1 MGEVIAIG
9 LDIAKSVFQIHG
21 VDADGAVVIRKRIG
35 RAKVIEFFGD
45 LPPCLVGME
54 ACATA
59 HQWARELKMLGH
71 DTRLMPPS
79 YVKAYVK
86 RGKNDAADA
95 AAICEA
101 VTRPSMRFV
110 PIKSV
115 GQQSALMLHRTRDLL
130 IRQRTQLINALRAH
144 LAELGLVA
152 GKGRQGLQQLIAAM
166 AESSDE
172 RLPGDARFACQSI
185 VAQLHA
191 LQSQINGL
199 DKRITQ
205 AHRANADSKRLDA
218 IPGFGVILSTAVV
231 ATMTDPKA
239 FKTGREFAAWI
250 VLVPRQNS
258 TGGKER
264 LGSISKQGDR
274 YLRRLLVV
282 GAISIVRT
290 ARMWPDKYP
299 WAVELLGRRPAKVV
313 AVALANKMAR
323 IAWAVLAKGE
333 DYRAPARSGKATIA
347 AAGLEGLGIELVC
360 EAASRR
366 TRKSR
371 VIMV

>member
-1 MGEVIAIG
+1 MQISTIG
-9 LDIAKSVFQIHG
+9 VDLAKNVFQIHG
-21 VDADGAVVIRKRIG
+21 VDKDGKVVISRQLRRKQ
-35 RAKVIEFFGD
+35 VIEFFSNI
-45 LPPCLVGME
+45 PPCLVGME
-54 ACATA
+54 ACGTA
-59 HQWARELKMLGH
+59 HYWARELTRLGH
-71 DTRLMPPS
+71 TVRMMPPS
-79 YVKAYVK
+79 YVKGSK
-86 RGKNDAADA
+86 SDAADA

-110 PIKSV
+110 PIKNIE
-115 GQQSALMLHRTRDLL
+115 QQSALMLHRTRDLL

-152 GKGRQGLQQLIAAM
+152 AKGREGLHQLVTVVT
-166 AESSDE
+166 ECGDE
-172 RLPGDARFACQSI
+172 RLPSNARFAGQAI
-185 VAQLHA
+185 VTQLHA
-191 LQSQINGL
+191 VQIEISGL

-205 AHRANADSKRLDA
+205 IHRTNADSKRLDA

-250 VLVPRQNS
+250 GLVPRQNS

-282 GAISIVRT
+282 GAISVVRT
-290 ARMWPDKYP
+290 ARMRPDKYP
-299 WAVELLGRRPAKVV
+299 WVVELLSRRPAKVV

-333 DYRAPARSGKATIA
+333 PYRALARPSKIA
-347 AAGLEGLGIELVC
+347 IA
-360 EAASRR
+360 
-366 TRKSR
+366 
-371 VIMV
+371 

>member
-1 MGEVIAIG
+1 MGEVSTIG
-9 LDIAKSVFQIHG
+9 VDIAKSVFQVHG
-21 VDADGAVVIRKRIG
+21 VDADGAVVIRRRVG
-35 RAKVIEFFGD
+35 RAKVLEFFAD
-45 LPPCLVGME
+45 LSPCLVGME

-59 HQWARELKMLGH
+59 HQWARELKKLGH
-71 DTRLMPPS
+71 DTRLMPPT

-86 RGKNDAADA
+86 RGKSDAADA

-110 PIKSV
+110 PIKSAE
-115 GQQSALMLHRTRDLL
+115 QQSALMLHRTRDLL

-152 GKGRQGLQQLIAAM
+152 AKGREGLQQLVM
-166 AESSDE
+166 AVTESSDE
-172 RLPGDARFACQSI
+172 RLPSNARFACQAI

-191 LQSQINGL
+191 VQTQINGL
-199 DKRITQ
+199 DKRIAQ

-250 VLVPRQNS
+250 GLVPRQNS

-290 ARMWPDKYP
+290 ARMRPDKYP
-299 WAVELLGRRPAKVV
+299 WVIELLARRPAKVV

-333 DYRAPARSGKATIA
+333 TYGAPARSRNATIA
-347 AAGLEGLGIELVC
+347 AA
-360 EAASRR
+360 A
-366 TRKSR
+366 
-371 VIMV
+371 

>member
-1 MGEVIAIG
+1 MGEAITIG
-9 LDIAKSVFQIHG
+9 IDIAKSVFQIHG
-21 VDADGAVVIRKRIG
+21 VDADGTVVIRRRVG
-35 RAKVIEFFGD
+35 RAKVLEFFAN

-54 ACATA
+54 ACATG
-59 HQWARELKMLGH
+59 HLWARELKKLGH
-71 DTRLMPPS
+71 DTRLMPPT

-86 RGKNDAADA
+86 RGKNDSADA

-115 GQQSALMLHRTRDLL
+115 EQQSALMLHRTRDLL

-152 GKGRQGLQQLIAAM
+152 AKGREGLQQLVAAVTD
-166 AESSDE
+166 SSDE
-172 RLPGDARFACQSI
+172 RLPSDAGFACQTI

-191 LQSQINGL
+191 VQSQVNGL

-250 VLVPRQNS
+250 GLVPRQNS

-290 ARMWPDKYP
+290 ARMRPDKYP
-299 WAVELLGRRPAKVV
+299 WVIELLARRPAKVV

-333 DYRAPARSGKATIA
+333 TYRAPARSANAAIA
-347 AAGLEGLGIELVC
+347 AAV
-360 EAASRR
+360 
-366 TRKSR
+366 
-371 VIMV
+371 